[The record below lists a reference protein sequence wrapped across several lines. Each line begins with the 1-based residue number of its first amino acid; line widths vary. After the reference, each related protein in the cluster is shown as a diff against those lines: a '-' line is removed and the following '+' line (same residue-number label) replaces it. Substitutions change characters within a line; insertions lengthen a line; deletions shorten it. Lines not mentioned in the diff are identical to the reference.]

1 MSLFAPQFFCY
12 TYAKQSASDDI
23 GSLAA
28 WKLSRS
34 YHTFDFC
41 LLLLW
46 LTLEWMRCFL
56 FLVHDD
62 YISGLGWLDID
73 SIDNTGL
80 VAAGHQRL
88 QTDLIVYITS
98 HKYICSIFLS
108 LSLTLFIGFFIFFH
122 RHFSCVLCE
131 VNMTRWMCAFF
142 FLNLRYLHIS
152 YAKYCN
158 IEIILVLHFTK
169 CQHKLQISECRFHHE
184 SQRFK

>member
-28 WKLSRS
+28 WKISRS

-46 LTLEWMRCFL
+46 LTLEWMRWFL

-108 LSLTLFIGFFIFFH
+108 LSLTLFIGFFIFFPSTFLLCTLWSEH
-122 RHFSCVLCE
+122 DALDVCCFFLELAISSYFVCKALQYWNHSCV
-131 VNMTRWMCAFF
+131 T
-142 FLNLRYLHIS
+142 
-152 YAKYCN
+152 
-158 IEIILVLHFTK
+158 
-169 CQHKLQISECRFHHE
+169 FHQM
-184 SQRFK
+184 ST

>member
-28 WKLSRS
+28 WKISRS

-56 FLVHDD
+56 FLSHDD

-131 VNMTRWMCAFF
+131 VNMTRWMCAVFF
-142 FLNLRYLHIS
+142 PELTIS
-152 YAKYCN
+152 SYFVCK
-158 IEIILVLHFTK
+158 VLQYWNHSCVT
-169 CQHKLQISECRFHHE
+169 FHQM
-184 SQRFK
+184 ST